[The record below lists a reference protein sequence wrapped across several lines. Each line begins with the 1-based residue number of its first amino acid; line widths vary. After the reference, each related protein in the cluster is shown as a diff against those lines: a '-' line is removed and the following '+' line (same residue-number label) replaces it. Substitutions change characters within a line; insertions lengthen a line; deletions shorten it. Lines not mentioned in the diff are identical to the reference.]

1 MMIATHSSACFA
13 LTHLLVLLCAFF
25 FFVSRN
31 PRVFYLSES
40 SRWMILTEP
49 KLLMFYV

>member
-25 FFVSRN
+25 F
-31 PRVFYLSES
+31 LSQE
-40 SRWMILTEP
+40 IQEYFICLNH
-49 KLLMFYV
+49 LGG